1 MLYTFKASIIHR
13 EKDNF
18 ENGCIGGCITEFFGD
33 DLEAITVQDKT
44 LTGLIEGIQNR
55 FNVKRDSILLNS
67 CDELSRLDI
76 QTYTKGFNAV
86 KCSYNQHS
94 EGFKAGKYDLYF
106 NNITGYVTL
115 EQDLD
120 LESILLSEQTKEV

>member
-1 MLYTFKASIIHR
+1 MLYTFKASLIHR

-18 ENGCIGGCITEFFGD
+18 EQGCIGGSITEFFGD
-33 DLEAITVQDKT
+33 HLEDITLQDKT
-44 LTGLIEGIQNR
+44 LTGLIKGIQNR
-55 FNVKRDSILLNS
+55 FNVSRDDILLNS

-76 QTYTKGFNAV
+76 QTYTKGFRAI
-86 KCSYNQHS
+86 KCSYKQHS
-94 EGFKAGKYDLYF
+94 EGFKAGKYDLYL

-120 LESILLSEQTKEV
+120 LESILLSEQTKEA